1 MGGLFNAV
9 SAGLSKFVKA
19 WLLPSATAVVLF
31 AFLVLPI
38 LDDWELVVRI
48 NSLGNVERGLLLA
61 FSIVLLALL
70 SSYSSTYI
78 YRLLE
83 GYSWPNKVAA
93 RAVQKQQHLY
103 DSLKEAAAP
112 AQGADSTSDNEGEA
126 QRWRAE
132 LAFERLKRYPESKH
146 DILPT
151 RLGNALK
158 AIERYGQDRYKLDSQ
173 TLWSELN
180 ACAPDSTRDE
190 VEDARS
196 VVDTFVSFVFVS
208 LVFAFLSLI
217 VAIAKLHLPSLI
229 AALVAL
235 LLSRWF
241 YNSAVESTS
250 WLVRAIQALVN
261 LGRGKLAST
270 YGLKIP
276 STLSEE
282 RKMWE
287 ALVAFVARGREDWA
301 KELDKYRSPEE
312 LEKKASGPSE

>member
-9 SAGLSKFVKA
+9 SGGLSKFVKA
-19 WLLPSATAVVLF
+19 WLLPSTAGVVLF
-31 AFLVLPI
+31 SFFVLPA
-38 LDDWELVVRI
+38 LDNWELVARI
-48 NSLGNVERGLLLA
+48 NSRSDVERGLILGFSSLLLA
-61 FSIVLLALL
+61 FL

-83 GYSWPNKVAA
+83 GYSWPNASA
-93 RAVQKQQHLY
+93 TRAVRKQRRLY
-103 DSLKEAAAP
+103 ASLKEAADR
-112 AQGADSTSDNEGEA
+112 AQGTGGGSEREDKE
-126 QRWRAE
+126 QLWRAE
-132 LAFERLKRYPESKH
+132 LAFEKLKRYPESEA

-158 AIERYGQDRYKLDSQ
+158 AIERYGQSRYKLDAQ
-173 TLWSELN
+173 TFWSELN

-196 VVDTFVSFVFVS
+196 VIDTFVSFVFVS

-217 VAIAKLHLPSLI
+217 VAITKLHAPSLI
-229 AALVAL
+229 AALGAL

-270 YGLKIP
+270 YGLKVP

-282 RKMWE
+282 QRMWE
-287 ALVAFVARGREDWA
+287 ALAGFVVWGDEDWA
-301 KELDKYRSPEE
+301 KVLDEFRSPEE
-312 LEKKASGPSE
+312 LEETL